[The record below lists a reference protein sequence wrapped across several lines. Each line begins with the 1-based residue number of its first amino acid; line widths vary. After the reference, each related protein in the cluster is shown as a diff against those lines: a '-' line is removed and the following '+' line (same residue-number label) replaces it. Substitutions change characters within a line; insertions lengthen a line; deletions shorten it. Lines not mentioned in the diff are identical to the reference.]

1 MANLLAYEGIAA
13 PRVCYGPAHDLN
25 LPRIDDASRMAPAE
39 SWNTPA
45 TLTEPKRGKVGRAP
59 GSAQGEGPQ

>member
-25 LPRIDDASRMAPAE
+25 LPRINDASRMAPAE
-39 SWNTPA
+39 K
-45 TLTEPKRGKVGRAP
+45 LEHP
-59 GSAQGEGPQ
+59 GYTHGAKAR